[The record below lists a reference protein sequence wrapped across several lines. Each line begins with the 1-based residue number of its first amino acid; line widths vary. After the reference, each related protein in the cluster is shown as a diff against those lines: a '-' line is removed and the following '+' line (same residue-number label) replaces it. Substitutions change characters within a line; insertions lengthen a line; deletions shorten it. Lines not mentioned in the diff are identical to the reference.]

1 MSVLVTGGAGYIGSH
16 MVQALVEAGES
27 VVVIDNLST
36 GFSQFLPQGV
46 PLFIGDAGDENLV
59 EGVISAHAVESVIH
73 FAGSMVVPE
82 SMRDPLAYYRNNTMT
97 TRSLLNTTVKSGVG
111 RFIFSSTAAV
121 YGNPDQVP
129 VPESAPT
136 RPLSPYGSSKL
147 MAEIMLHDAASAHG
161 MSYVAL
167 RYFNVA
173 GADPQAR
180 MGLAT
185 VGATHLLKI
194 AVEAATGQRAKID
207 VFGTDYPTP
216 DGSCIRDFIHVT
228 DLAQAHRAALSYL
241 RGGGASMTLNCG
253 YGRGY
258 SVLETIE
265 AVRKV
270 SGRNFAVQYGPR
282 RPGDIM
288 TMIADTGLIRS
299 TLDWTPQY
307 DDLETIARHALAWEE
322 KVVPRARRPRSAG
335 GIGVKSGPPQG
346 LIWLE
351 KRRHS
356 RQGVTAAAL
365 TRAQNLL
372 APSMERG

>member
-1 MSVLVTGGAGYIGSH
+1 

-59 EGVISAHAVESVIH
+59 EGVISAHAVECVIH
-73 FAGSMVVPE
+73 FAGSIVVPE

-97 TRSLLNTTVKSGVG
+97 TRSLLNAAVKGGVN

-121 YGNPDQVP
+121 YGNPDHVP
-129 VPESAPT
+129 VPEHSPT

-147 MAEIMLHDAASAHG
+147 MTEIMLHDTASAHG
-161 MSYVAL
+161 MSYVVL

-180 MGLAT
+180 IGLAT

-194 AVEAATGQRAKID
+194 AVEVATGQRAKID

-216 DGSCIRDFIHVT
+216 DGSCIRDFIHVS

-241 RGGGASMTLNCG
+241 RDGGKSATLNCG

-258 SVLETIE
+258 SVIETIE
-265 AVRKV
+265 AVRRV
-270 SGRNFAVQYGPR
+270 SGRNFAVQYAGR

-288 TMIADTGLIRS
+288 TMVADTRRMRKV
-299 TLDWTPQY
+299 LDWTPQY
-307 DDLETIARHALAWEE
+307 DNLGTIAAHALAWEE
-322 KVVPRARRPRSAG
+322 KLLRDSEARHAASA
-335 GIGVKSGPPQG
+335 
-346 LIWLE
+346 
-351 KRRHS
+351 
-356 RQGVTAAAL
+356 
-365 TRAQNLL
+365 
-372 APSMERG
+372 

>member
-1 MSVLVTGGAGYIGSH
+1 MTVLVTGGAGYIGSH
-16 MVQALVEAGES
+16 TVQALAEAGES

-36 GFSQFLPQGV
+36 GFSNFLPEGV
-46 PLFIGDAGDENLV
+46 PLFIGDAGDETLV
-59 EGVISAHAVESVIH
+59 EGVIAQHHVESIIH
-73 FAGSMVVPE
+73 FAGSVVVPD
-82 SMRDPLAYYRNNTMT
+82 SMRDPLQYYRNNTMT
-97 TRSLLNTTVKSGVG
+97 TRSLLNAAVRCGVN

-129 VPESAPT
+129 VPENAPT

-147 MAEIMLHDAASAHG
+147 MTEIMLHDVASAHG
-161 MSYVAL
+161 MSYVVL

-173 GADPQAR
+173 GADPLAR
-180 MGLAT
+180 IGLAT

-216 DGSCIRDFIHVT
+216 DGSCIRDFIHVS
-228 DLAQAHRAALSYL
+228 DLAEAHRAALSYL
-241 RGGGASMTLNCG
+241 RDGGPSATLNCG

-265 AVRKV
+265 AVRRI
-270 SGRNFAVQYGPR
+270 SGRNFAVQYAPR

-288 TMIADTGLIRS
+288 TMVADVSRIRA
-299 TLDWTPQY
+299 TVDWTPQY

-322 KVVPRARRPRSAG
+322 KLFQERHGDIRQAVPA
-335 GIGVKSGPPQG
+335 
-346 LIWLE
+346 
-351 KRRHS
+351 
-356 RQGVTAAAL
+356 
-365 TRAQNLL
+365 
-372 APSMERG
+372 

>member
-16 MVQALVEAGES
+16 TVQALVEAGES

-59 EGVISAHAVESVIH
+59 EGVIAAHGVESIIH
-73 FAGSMVVPE
+73 FAGSVVVPE

-97 TRSLLNTTVKSGVG
+97 TRSLLNATIKSGVS

-147 MAEIMLHDAASAHG
+147 MAEIMLHDTALAHG

-216 DGSCIRDFIHVT
+216 DGSCIRDFIHVS

-241 RGGGASMTLNCG
+241 RAGGASMTLNCG

-288 TMIADTGLIRS
+288 TMIADTSRMRS

-322 KVVPRARRPRSAG
+322 KLSR
-335 GIGVKSGPPQG
+335 
-346 LIWLE
+346 E
-351 KRRHS
+351 
-356 RQGVTAAAL
+356 RQGELQQAASA
-365 TRAQNLL
+365 
-372 APSMERG
+372 

>member
-1 MSVLVTGGAGYIGSH
+1 MTVLVTGGAGYIGSH
-16 MVQALVEAGES
+16 LVQALAEAGES

-36 GFSQFLPQGV
+36 GFSTFLPEGV

-59 EGVISAHAVESVIH
+59 EGVIRTRGVKSIVH
-73 FAGSMVVPE
+73 FAGSVVVPE

-97 TRSLLNTTVKSGVG
+97 TRSLLNAAVNSGVS

-129 VPESAPT
+129 VTEEAPT

-147 MAEIMLHDAASAHG
+147 MTEIMLHDVASAHDVK
-161 MSYVAL
+161 YLVL

-180 MGLAT
+180 IGLAT

-216 DGSCIRDFIHVT
+216 DGSCIRDFIHVS
-228 DLAQAHRAALSYL
+228 DLVQAHGAALSYL
-241 RGGGASMTLNCG
+241 RAGGASTTLNCG

-265 AVRKV
+265 AVRRV
-270 SGRNFAVQYGPR
+270 SGRNFAVQVSDR

-288 TMIADTGLIRS
+288 TMIADTRRIRA
-299 TLDWTPQY
+299 TLDWIPQY
-307 DDLETIARHALAWEE
+307 DNLDTIAAHALAWEE
-322 KVVPRARRPRSAG
+322 K
-335 GIGVKSGPPQG
+335 
-346 LIWLE
+346 
-351 KRRHS
+351 
-356 RQGVTAAAL
+356 
-365 TRAQNLL
+365 LL
-372 APSMERG
+372 RERGGMVAVSA

>member
-1 MSVLVTGGAGYIGSH
+1 MTVLVTGGAGYIGSH
-16 MVQALVEAGES
+16 MVLALVEAGES
-27 VVVIDNLST
+27 VVVVDNLTT
-36 GFSQFLPQGV
+36 GFSSFLPEGV

-59 EGVISAHAVESVIH
+59 EGVISAHNVDAIIH
-73 FAGSMVVPE
+73 FAGSVVVPE

-97 TRSLLNTTVKSGVG
+97 TRSLLNVAIRCGVR

-129 VPESAPT
+129 VPEEAPT

-147 MAEIMLHDAASAHG
+147 MTEIMLHDVASAHDLQF
-161 MSYVAL
+161 VVL

-180 MGLAT
+180 IGLAT

-194 AVEAATGQRAKID
+194 AVEAATGQRAQIE
-207 VFGTDYPTP
+207 VYGTDYPTP
-216 DGSCIRDFIHVT
+216 DGSCIRDFIHVS
-228 DLAQAHRAALSYL
+228 DLAQAHRAALAYL
-241 RGGGASMTLNCG
+241 REGGESATLNCG

-265 AVRKV
+265 AVRRV
-270 SGRNFAVQYGPR
+270 SGRQFAVKYAPR

-288 TMIADTGLIRS
+288 TMIADTTRIQT

-307 DDLETIARHALAWEE
+307 DDLETIAAHALAWETKLMQE
-322 KVVPRARRPRSAG
+322 RAGSER
-335 GIGVKSGPPQG
+335 
-346 LIWLE
+346 L
-351 KRRHS
+351 
-356 RQGVTAAAL
+356 AAL
-365 TRAQNLL
+365 A
-372 APSMERG
+372 

>member
-16 MVQALVEAGES
+16 MVLALVEAGES
-27 VVVIDNLST
+27 VVVVDNLST
-36 GFSQFLPQGV
+36 GFSGLLPDGV

-59 EGVISAHAVESVIH
+59 EGVIAQHGVESIIH
-73 FAGSMVVPE
+73 FAGSVVVPD

-97 TRSLLNTTVKSGVG
+97 TRSLLNAAVRCGVA

-129 VPESAPT
+129 VPETAPT
-136 RPLSPYGSSKL
+136 RPLSPYGTSKL
-147 MAEIMLHDAASAHG
+147 MTEIMLHDVGTAHG
-161 MSYVAL
+161 MNCVVL

-180 MGLAT
+180 VGLAT
-185 VGATHLLKI
+185 VGATHLVKI

-207 VFGTDYPTP
+207 VFGTDYPTK
-216 DGSCIRDFIHVT
+216 DGSCIRDFIHVS

-241 RGGGASMTLNCG
+241 RTGGSSVTLNCG

-265 AVRKV
+265 AVRRI
-270 SGRNFAVQYGPR
+270 SMRNFAVQHAPR

-288 TMIADTGLIRS
+288 TMVADTSRIRAL
-299 TLDWTPQY
+299 LDWTPQY
-307 DDLETIARHALAWEE
+307 DNLDTIAAHALAWEE
-322 KVVPRARRPRSAG
+322 KLFRERSE
-335 GIGVKSGPPQG
+335 
-346 LIWLE
+346 L
-351 KRRHS
+351 
-356 RQGVTAAAL
+356 
-365 TRAQNLL
+365 AQH
-372 APSMERG
+372 AQSA

>member
-1 MSVLVTGGAGYIGSH
+1 MGELMTVLVTGGAGYIGSH
-16 MVQALVEAGES
+16 MVHALVEAGES
-27 VVVIDNLST
+27 AVVIDNLST
-36 GFSQFLPQGV
+36 GFSAFLPESV
-46 PLFIGDAGDENLV
+46 PLFIGDAADENLV
-59 EGVISAHAVESVIH
+59 GGVIAAHGVESIIH
-73 FAGSMVVPE
+73 FAGSVVVPE

-97 TRSLLNTTVKSGVG
+97 TRSLLNAAVKSGIN

-121 YGNPDQVP
+121 YGNPDQIP
-129 VPESAPT
+129 VPEDAPT

-147 MAEIMLHDAASAHG
+147 MTEIMLHDTASAHG
-161 MSYVAL
+161 MSYVVL

-207 VFGTDYPTP
+207 VYGTDYPTP
-216 DGSCIRDFIHVT
+216 DGSCIRDFIHVS

-241 RGGGASMTLNCG
+241 RGGGTSATLNCG

-265 AVRKV
+265 AVRRV
-270 SGRNFAVQYGPR
+270 SGCNFAVQYAPR

-288 TMIADTGLIRS
+288 TMIADTGRIRS

-307 DDLETIARHALAWEE
+307 DDLETIAAHALAWEE
-322 KVVPRARRPRSAG
+322 KLFRERHGEAQRAA
-335 GIGVKSGPPQG
+335 
-346 LIWLE
+346 
-351 KRRHS
+351 
-356 RQGVTAAAL
+356 TA
-365 TRAQNLL
+365 
-372 APSMERG
+372 

>member
-1 MSVLVTGGAGYIGSH
+1 MREPMSVLVTGGAGYIGSH
-16 MVQALVEAGES
+16 TVRTLVEAGES

-36 GFSQFLPQGV
+36 GFSAYLPEGV
-46 PLFIGDAGDENLV
+46 ALFIGDAADENLV
-59 EGVISAHAVESVIH
+59 EGVIAAHAVESIVH
-73 FAGSMVVPE
+73 LAGSVVVPD
-82 SMRDPLAYYRNNTMT
+82 SMRNPLAYYRNNTMT
-97 TRSLLNTTVKSGVG
+97 TQSLLNAAVKGGVN

-129 VPESAPT
+129 VQENAPT

-147 MAEIMLHDAASAHG
+147 MTEIMLHDVASAHD
-161 MSYVAL
+161 MSYAVL

-173 GADPQAR
+173 GADPLGR
-180 MGLAT
+180 IGLAT

-216 DGSCIRDFIHVT
+216 DGSCIRDFIHVS

-241 RGGGASMTLNCG
+241 RGGGPSVTLNCG

-265 AVRKV
+265 AVRRI
-270 SGRNFAVQYGPR
+270 SMRNFAVQHASR

-288 TMIADTGLIRS
+288 TMVADTSRIRAL
-299 TLDWTPQY
+299 LDWTPQY
-307 DDLETIARHALAWEE
+307 DDLDTIAAHALAWEE
-322 KVVPRARRPRSAG
+322 QLFRERTGEAQHAQSA
-335 GIGVKSGPPQG
+335 
-346 LIWLE
+346 
-351 KRRHS
+351 
-356 RQGVTAAAL
+356 
-365 TRAQNLL
+365 
-372 APSMERG
+372 